1 MYLPRALIAKLYL
14 HLQNTRHPLSP
25 PVLVL
30 VALEPD
36 ALCACRILTRLFK
49 HDYIPHKIQPV
60 AGYADLE
67 RVGRE
72 LVVPMTE
79 AAGGAGGVVVCLGV
93 GGMADLG
100 TVLGLEQEEGADGGA
115 GAGEGAQAFGKVEV
129 WVVDSHRPWNLSNVF
144 GGFPLEP
151 ETEEA
156 RTFAA
161 RAPVGVKDGCI
172 ERAYRPGK
180 GGIVVFDDGD
190 IEEGLAKEREAYLAL
205 VDMPDVEDDGE
216 DLGDSSD
223 DDDDDQDDDESD
235 HDEGKRAVKSARAGQ
250 KRKSWDFLDEDSEED
265 DDRPRQRRRS
275 NSVRASLSPHF
286 PEFSL
291 TKHSPLRSQTPPGG
305 RHSGVSFPCGTILS
319 SRVTVWNPRLPPSR
333 RGHRQQGRSGGG
345 CFDYGASTRAYS
357 ETTTGSA
364 RRTRSQSHP

>member
-1 MYLPRALIAKLYL
+1 MYLPRALISKLYL

-49 HDYIPHKIQPV
+49 HDYMPHKIQPV

-67 RVGRE
+67 RVGRD
-72 LVVPMTE
+72 LVAPMTDTR
-79 AAGGAGGVVVCLGV
+79 GGPGGVVVCLGV

-100 TVLGLEQEEGADGGA
+100 TVLGLESEEG
-115 GAGEGAQAFGKVEV
+115 EEENNNNNNTFGRVEV
-129 WVVDSHRPWNLSNVF
+129 WVVDSHRPWNLGNVF

-151 ETEEA
+151 ETDEA
-156 RTFAA
+156 TTFAA
-161 RAPVGVKDGCI
+161 RSPGGVNGGCI

-190 IEEGLAKEREAYLAL
+190 IEDGLAKEREAYLAL

-216 DLGDSSD
+216 DLGASD
-223 DDDDDQDDDESD
+223 DEEEESD
-235 HDEGKRAVKSARAGQ
+235 NEEEEGVVETARVGQ
-250 KRKSWDFLDEDSEED
+250 KRKSWDFEDGDSEDGD

-275 NSVRASLSPHF
+275 NSVRSMTSTF
-286 PEFSL
+286 
-291 TKHSPLRSQTPPGG
+291 
-305 RHSGVSFPCGTILS
+305 
-319 SRVTVWNPRLPPSR
+319 
-333 RGHRQQGRSGGG
+333 RG
-345 CFDYGASTRAYS
+345 
-357 ETTTGSA
+357 
-364 RRTRSQSHP
+364 